1 MPNTRDIIHIDEELC
16 NGCGQCILDCAEGA
30 LQLVDGKARLGGE
43 IYCDGLGA
51 CLQGCPTGA
60 LTIEKREAAEFDE
73 QAVEELLSSQGKAPH
88 AEPAAAPAQ
97 PFPVAGGCPGHAAMS
112 LSPSPPA
119 PAPAPAS
126 ASASDEDDWPTP
138 SQLGHW
144 PIKLQ
149 LLSPQAPFLKGAD
162 LILLADCAA
171 ASLPDLHRRFLP
183 GRAIALAC
191 PKLDNAQAHIDK
203 LAQLLAGGG
212 MRSLTIVHMEVPC
225 CSGLNHIVEQAMQRS
240 GAKLPVGEMVI
251 SRTGTVLGKR
261 NLPWSLAA

>member
-1 MPNTRDIIHIDEELC
+1 MPRMRGIIHIDEELC
-16 NGCGQCILDCAEGA
+16 NGCGQCILDCTEGA
-30 LQLVDGKARLGGE
+30 LQLVDGKARLVGE

-51 CLQGCPTGA
+51 CLSGCPTGA
-60 LTIEKREAAEFDE
+60 LTIEKREAEAFDE
-73 QAVEELLSSQGKAPH
+73 EAVEELLASQDQPAHPEPVAPTV
-88 AEPAAAPAQ
+88 AQ
-97 PFPVAGGCPGHAAMS
+97 PIMGGGGCQGHAAMS
-112 LSPSPPA
+112 LEPTA
-119 PAPAPAS
+119 PV
-126 ASASDEDDWPTP
+126 ASDDDWPTP

-171 ASLPDLHRRFLP
+171 AALPDLHRRFLL
-183 GRAIALAC
+183 GRAVALAC
-191 PKLDNAQAHIDK
+191 PKLDDAQAHVDK
-203 LAQLLAGGG
+203 LAELLAGGG

-225 CSGLNHIVEQAMQRS
+225 CSGLNWIVEQAMQRA

-251 SRTGTVLGKR
+251 SRNGTVLGQR

>member
-1 MPNTRDIIHIDEELC
+1 MPSTRDIIHIDEELC

-30 LQLVDGKARLGGE
+30 LQLVDGKARLVGE

-51 CLQGCPTGA
+51 CLDGCPTGA
-60 LTIEKREAAEFDE
+60 LTIEKRQADEFDE
-73 QAVEELLSSQGKAPH
+73 QAVEDLLAKQGK
-88 AEPAAAPAQ
+88 PAHGEPAQ
-97 PFPVAGGCPGHAAMS
+97 PAAPQALPSAGGCPGHAAMS
-112 LSPSPPA
+112 LSP
-119 PAPAPAS
+119 PAPAS
-126 ASASDEDDWPTP
+126 EEDDWPSP

-162 LILLADCAA
+162 LLLLADCAA

-191 PKLDNAQAHIDK
+191 PKLDDPQAHVDR
-203 LAQLLAGGG
+203 LAALLAGGG
-212 MRSLTIVHMEVPC
+212 MRSLTVVHMEVPC
-225 CSGLNHIVEQAMQRS
+225 CSGLNHIVEQAMKRS

-251 SRTGTVLGKR
+251 SRTGKVLGKR
-261 NLPWSLAA
+261 NLSWSLAA

>member
-1 MPNTRDIIHIDEELC
+1 MPSTRDIIHIDEELC

-30 LQLVDGKARLGGE
+30 LQLVDGKARLVGE

-60 LTIEKREAAEFDE
+60 LTIEKRPAAEFDE
-73 QAVEELLSSQGKAPH
+73 QAVEQMLSAQGKPSH
-88 AEPAAAPAQ
+88 TEPVQPVAQ
-97 PFPVAGGCPGHAAMS
+97 PFPSVGGCPGHAAMS
-112 LSPSPPA
+112 LSPSA
-119 PAPAPAS
+119 P
-126 ASASDEDDWPTP
+126 ASDEDDWPSP

-191 PKLDNAQAHIDK
+191 PKLDDAQAHVDK

>member
-1 MPNTRDIIHIDEELC
+1 MPSTRDIINIDEELC

-30 LQLVDGKARLGGE
+30 LQLVDGKARLVGE

-51 CLQGCPTGA
+51 CLGGCPTGA
-60 LTIEKREAAEFDE
+60 LTIEKREAEAFDE
-73 QAVEELLSSQGKAPH
+73 EAVEELLASQGKPAP
-88 AEPAAAPAQ
+88 AEPVSQPEAQ
-97 PFPVAGGCPGHAAMS
+97 PFPSVGGCPGHAAMS
-112 LSPSPPA
+112 LSPSA
-119 PAPAPAS
+119 PSPAS
-126 ASASDEDDWPTP
+126 QEDDWPIP

-171 ASLPDLHRRFLP
+171 AALPDLHRRFLP

-191 PKLDNAQAHIDK
+191 PKLDDAQAHIDK
-203 LAQLLAGGG
+203 LAGLLAGGG

-240 GAKLPVGEMVI
+240 GAKLPVGEMVV
-251 SRTGTVLGKR
+251 SRNGSILGKR

>member
-1 MPNTRDIIHIDEELC
+1 MPSTRDIIHIDEELC

-30 LQLVDGKARLGGE
+30 LQLVDGKARLVGE

-60 LTIEKREAAEFDE
+60 LTIEKRQADAFDE
-73 QAVEELLSSQGKAPH
+73 AAVEELLASQGEAPH
-88 AEPAAAPAQ
+88 AEAAPASAQ

-112 LSPSPPA
+112 LSPS
-119 PAPAPAS
+119 APAS
-126 ASASDEDDWPTP
+126 ASEEDDWPTP

-191 PKLDNAQAHIDK
+191 PKLDDAQAHIDK
-203 LAQLLAGGG
+203 LAELLATGG

-225 CSGLNHIVEQAMQRS
+225 CSGLNHIVDQAMQRS

-251 SRTGTVLGKR
+251 SRKGGILGKR